1 MGVSNSLQTDNNNNV
16 ESGNLLSFVRII
28 IIIIILF
35 YIDLKETNNN
45 DSIDELVDESLISN
59 NNNNNNRISLKFHD
73 ICGKN
78 IQFTNRNRQ
87 AERKERTFCD
97 AIVFS
102 SRSIAMYEHVHIR
115 IVKQS
120 TNWHGVFKFGFTYLN
135 PSSLIGGAGGEVNA
149 LPKYVY
155 PDMTNRKGCWAASML
170 ESSVHENDVVYFY
183 YTPQGQIHYGINN
196 KYEGIFLD
204 GVEVYSNTT
213 TGQLNELWAIF
224 DIYGN
229 TTEIELIKTNQSIVN
244 NNNNNTT
251 FDSLSSS
258 STLSAGPSD
267 ITLQSL
273 TTTNSLTNSSISGG
287 GGGGSSSMITVVPNL
302 NFRRPAPISPVAIDN
317 DFKLE
322 QLLVTFRRLCVDNH
336 LNETLHSS
344 ILEQNT
350 SNNSHSLNDSFDS
363 LKMRNFYSSVPVLF
377 HANNNEQIFSS
388 NYKFISNIHGKTI
401 KISQQNDCL
410 LAYRDENI
418 RNCTQL
424 PTRNA
429 YAFLDKPIDLNQS
442 LCIQVV
448 GVDQKQNELK
458 MSLGIG
464 CTTCQPQMLNPL
476 YDLPDDAD
484 DFLDR
489 PEYWIV
495 YKNIFNNIKQASLA
509 DELCFKID
517 KQNGDLDLFINGVL
531 VKKCLFNI
539 DITQKIWFFFDLC
552 GRTNAIR
559 LIPSCSNNTNNNK
572 LEKSTINSNTST
584 NRPNSAL
591 IELYKNQFNIYAN
604 TDSMNQTRKESNS
617 SNKDECRI
625 CWESPIEC
633 VFNTCGHMCVCF
645 NW

>member
-1 MGVSNSLQTDNNNNV
+1 
-16 ESGNLLSFVRII
+16 
-28 IIIIILF
+28 
-35 YIDLKETNNN
+35 
-45 DSIDELVDESLISN
+45 
-59 NNNNNNRISLKFHD
+59 
-73 ICGKN
+73 
-78 IQFTNRNRQ
+78 
-87 AERKERTFCD
+87 
-97 AIVFS
+97 
-102 SRSIAMYEHVHIR
+102 
-115 IVKQS
+115 
-120 TNWHGVFKFGFTYLN
+120 
-135 PSSLIGGAGGEVNA
+135 
-149 LPKYVY
+149 
-155 PDMTNRKGCWAASML
+155 
-170 ESSVHENDVVYFY
+170 
-183 YTPQGQIHYGINN
+183 
-196 KYEGIFLD
+196 
-204 GVEVYSNTT
+204 
-213 TGQLNELWAIF
+213 
-224 DIYGN
+224 
-229 TTEIELIKTNQSIVN
+229 
-244 NNNNNTT
+244 
-251 FDSLSSS
+251 
-258 STLSAGPSD
+258 
-267 ITLQSL
+267 
-273 TTTNSLTNSSISGG
+273 
-287 GGGGSSSMITVVPNL
+287 
-302 NFRRPAPISPVAIDN
+302 
-317 DFKLE
+317 
-322 QLLVTFRRLCVDNH
+322 
-336 LNETLHSS
+336 
-344 ILEQNT
+344 
-350 SNNSHSLNDSFDS
+350 
-363 LKMRNFYSSVPVLF
+363 VPVLF